1 METQI
6 KVPANRD
13 DLKWLQSEANEIRR
27 LRAKTEDAG
36 TYVDRLTAKLPPPNP
51 AMQLTGPWGGNFG
64 VLATAPARGLSL
76 SR

>member
-1 METQI
+1 MTL
-6 KVPANRD
+6 NG
-13 DLKWLQSEANEIRR
+13 S
-27 LRAKTEDAG
+27 RAKQTRFADCGQKTEDAG